1 MPDRER
7 RKTEHELISALKRD
21 LTDDQR
27 DTLTQLERF
36 GWTLKF
42 VRHPPFQEPTAVILN
57 PDTRRFAV
65 IGADGKLDEQAS
77 LLFRD

>member
-21 LTDDQR
+21 LTEEQR
-27 DTLTQLERF
+27 DTLSQLERF

-42 VRHPPFQEPTAVILN
+42 VRHPPFQEPVAVIMN
-57 PDTRRFAV
+57 PDTHRFAV
-65 IGADGKLDEQAS
+65 IEANGTLDEKS
-77 LLFRD
+77 TLLFRD

>member
-57 PDTRRFAV
+57 PDTHGFAV
-65 IGADGKLDEQAS
+65 IEADGTLNEQAA
-77 LLFRD
+77 LLFRE